1 MWIGLCQKILA
12 ECAESA
18 SVVFYVFRIH
28 PQLRLKLDRSAGY
41 YCDLLAHW
49 SKALSCDEYIV
60 GSWSEGKFKPAFS
73 AKLDHSVADSTPTT
87 DKTRCSW
94 NRSTFERV
102 RDVSKKFADYW
113 GRLLRTNYGKAPEQH
128 TEQS

>member
-1 MWIGLCQKILA
+1 MCS
-12 ECAESA
+12 ESTRSFA
-18 SVVFYVFRIH
+18 FSST
-28 PQLRLKLDRSAGY
+28 DRPRH

-60 GSWSEGKFKPAFS
+60 GSGSEGKFKPTFS
-73 AKLDHSVADSTPTT
+73 AKLDHSVADTTPTT
-87 DKTRCSW
+87 NKNKCSW

-102 RDVSKKFADYW
+102 RDVSNKFAYYW

-128 TEQS
+128 PEPS